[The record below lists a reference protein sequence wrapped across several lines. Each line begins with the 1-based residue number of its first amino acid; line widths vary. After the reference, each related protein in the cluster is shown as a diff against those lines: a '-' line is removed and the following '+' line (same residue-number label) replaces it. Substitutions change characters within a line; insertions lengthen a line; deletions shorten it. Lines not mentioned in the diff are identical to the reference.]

1 MNEDEKLH
9 RSNNRK
15 KVTEYLGRAHGY
27 NLTHFHTEIMMTDE
41 YNSSYKMDISKCK
54 LPDVK
59 LDYEKTI
66 KFSRYDYED

>member
-1 MNEDEKLH
+1 MRRHEDEDVLRFKQQLNKKKNSFMNEDEKLH

-41 YNSSYKMDISKCK
+41 YNSS
-54 LPDVK
+54 
-59 LDYEKTI
+59 
-66 KFSRYDYED
+66 